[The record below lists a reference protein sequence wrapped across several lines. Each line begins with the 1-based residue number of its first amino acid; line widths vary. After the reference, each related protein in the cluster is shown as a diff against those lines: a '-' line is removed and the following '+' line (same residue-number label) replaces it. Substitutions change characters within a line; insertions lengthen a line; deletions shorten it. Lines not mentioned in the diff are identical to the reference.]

1 MITAIIAAAGKGE
14 RAKQGI
20 GKVYCTIGNKTLL
33 ELSARPFY
41 RNPRVD
47 EVVLVVRKEYE
58 KETLA
63 VMEEIRRSAPE
74 DNKPL
79 RIVFGGETR
88 TESVKN
94 ALMTVDCDI
103 VMIHDGAR
111 PYVTDELVDRCIDET
126 IKYGSAV
133 PVIRPTD
140 TMSGCDKDG
149 RLIYTLPRGHLCSVQ
164 TPQCFF
170 LSEIKKAYESIRP
183 GEEYTDDAGVYS
195 RYVMPAKT
203 CEGEYE
209 NRKLTYKTDFDAIE
223 DDVKTG
229 IGYDIHP
236 LAENRR
242 LVLCGVEI
250 PYEKGLLGHSDADAP
265 LHALMDAMLSAAGL
279 PDIGHYF
286 PDTDERYRGIA
297 STLLLER
304 VLETLDAAG
313 YETVNVSVAILA
325 EKPRLSPY
333 IEDMRKTLSQIIRI
347 PATHVG
353 ISCTT
358 NEKLGF
364 VGREEG
370 IAAYATALLRKLPE
384 TR

>member
-1 MITAIIAAAGKGE
+1 M
-14 RAKQGI
+14 
-20 GKVYCTIGNKTLL
+20 
-33 ELSARPFY
+33 
-41 RNPRVD
+41 
-47 EVVLVVRKEYE
+47 
-58 KETLA
+58 
-63 VMEEIRRSAPE
+63 
-74 DNKPL
+74 
-79 RIVFGGETR
+79 
-88 TESVKN
+88 
-94 ALMTVDCDI
+94 
-103 VMIHDGAR
+103 
-111 PYVTDELVDRCIDET
+111 
-126 IKYGSAV
+126 
-133 PVIRPTD
+133 
-140 TMSGCDKDG
+140 
-149 RLIYTLPRGHLCSVQ
+149 
-164 TPQCFF
+164 
-170 LSEIKKAYESIRP
+170 
-183 GEEYTDDAGVYS
+183 
-195 RYVMPAKT
+195 
-203 CEGEYE
+203 
-209 NRKLTYKTDFDAIE
+209 
-223 DDVKTG
+223 
-229 IGYDIHP
+229 
-236 LAENRR
+236 
-242 LVLCGVEI
+242 
-250 PYEKGLLGHSDADAP
+250 GHSDADAP

-304 VLETLDAAG
+304 VLEMLDAAG